1 MALQSI
7 PTGAIRYNT
16 DSNKMECF
24 NGTKWWE
31 ISSVGE
37 SAPIGARGLC
47 WGGYSPSGT
56 VNTIDFITISTGGT
70 ATDFGDGT
78 WAGGY
83 TGGTGTRTRG
93 FVFGGYISAGPQ
105 LSDPAP
111 IDYVTIATQ
120 GNAADFGDMFAG
132 QYGVGAVSNNV
143 RAVAGGRYYQHN
155 TIQYITTTST
165 GNAADFGDLTVARG
179 YPAGACSQTRGL
191 FAGGFVDQKDVIDYV
206 TIASTGNA
214 VDFGNLV
221 RGKWIQDG
229 AVSSGTRAVFGNGS
243 DGSSPF
249 GWKDNR
255 VDYVQI
261 ATLGNSTDFGEYD
274 SLYNPSAAQSS
285 TRGIWMGGQ
294 LGPGGPA
301 WITRV
306 VQIEIDTLGNPTEF
320 GDLSVARGRSSGLSN
335 SGGGT

>member
-1 MALQSI
+1 MAI

-24 NGTKWWE
+24 NGTKWMQVVVSE
-31 ISSVGE
+31 SV
-37 SAPIGARGLC
+37 PIGARGLC
-47 WGGYSPSGT
+47 WGGYASPGT
-56 VNTIDFITISTGGT
+56 VNTIDFITIATGGT

-93 FVFGGYISAGPQ
+93 FLFGGYVTAPGSGPQ
-105 LSDPAP
+105 LPSTAP
-111 IDYVTIATQ
+111 IDYVEIATQ
-120 GNAADFGDMFAG
+120 
-132 QYGVGAVSNNV
+132 
-143 RAVAGGRYYQHN
+143 
-155 TIQYITTTST
+155 

-191 FAGGFVDQKDVIDYV
+191 FAGGFIDQKDEIDYI
-206 TIASTGNA
+206 TIATTGNA

-221 RGKWIQDG
+221 RGKWIMDG

-255 VDYVQI
+255 VDYVTI
-261 ATLGNSTDFGEYD
+261 ATTGNATDFGDYD

-285 TRGIWMGGQ
+285 TRGIWMGGRV
-294 LGPGGPA
+294 GPAGPA

-306 VQIEIDTLGNPTEF
+306 VKIEIDTLGNPMDF
-320 GDLSVARGRSSGLSN
+320 GDLSVARGRQSGLSN